1 MKPLLP
7 LLIAGLL
14 SSPAAAAPRRNVLE
28 TLTEALAGDK
38 AYDAAE
44 RGRLLDA
51 IKTRFADYGLQV
63 VDERR
68 QKAIPVVLHVITEG
82 SFDEAPPE
90 RMAEVAFA
98 AYQAMSRGAPPEEV
112 EGIALYGYRKKIP
125 GDTIAAWANGYRQAV
140 DAKVPPAVAADLV
153 NFAMNRDLSVADFG
167 ILKWALVNGV
177 KEGYDAK
184 DYATFLLGRM
194 SQGKGG
200 PGAISGEA
208 KAEFRRARALK
219 RKPNLPEYAG
229 SFSPAPEPA
238 PTYQAPVAQAPAAPR
253 AAKAPAEAPGP
264 DVETPS
270 APSAPESPAQ
280 PSAPARPA
288 DHAVTKASSVRPS
301 LGQTAKAVKPSAAVA
316 PAVPAE
322 PAAPIVGPEMAAVW
336 PGLDSASRSYL
347 GTPYVWGGMSHN
359 GIDCSGLTHNTYGE
373 NRIGI
378 PRVSRDQWH
387 VGSSVS
393 DGGLHNGDLVFFN
406 TLGVG
411 VSHVGMVVD
420 ARNKR
425 FIQASSSKGVTVSD
439 LDGKYYKTRYLG
451 ARRVVP

>member
-1 MKPLLP
+1 MKTLIP

-14 SSPAAAAPRRNVLE
+14 SSPAAAQPRRNVLE
-28 TLTEALAGDK
+28 TLSEALAADK

-44 RGRLLDA
+44 RGRLLSA
-51 IKTRFADYGLQV
+51 LKTRFADYGLQV
-63 VDERR
+63 VDARR

-140 DAKVPPAVAADLV
+140 DAKIPPAVAADLV
-153 NFAMNRDLSVADFG
+153 NFAMNRDLSVSDFDT
-167 ILKWALVNGV
+167 LKWALVNGV

-194 SQGKGG
+194 SQDRGG

-208 KAEFRRARALK
+208 KAEFRRARAQK
-219 RKPNLPEYAG
+219 RTPKLPEYAG
-229 SFSPAPEPA
+229 SFSPAAPPA
-238 PTYQAPVAQAPAAPR
+238 PAYEAPVAQAPAAPD
-253 AAKAPAEAPGP
+253 APKAPAEAPAP
-264 DVETPS
+264 DVEAPR
-270 APSAPESPAQ
+270 APSAPAAPKA
-280 PSAPARPA
+280 PSRPG
-288 DHAVTKASSVRPS
+288 SVK
-301 LGQTAKAVKPSAAVA
+301 TVKPAAPVEPAAA
-316 PAVPAE
+316 PPAAEPAE
-322 PAAPIVGPEMAAVW
+322 PAVGPKMAAVW

-387 VGSSVS
+387 VGASVS
-393 DGGLHNGDLVFFN
+393 DNGLHNGDLVFFN

-420 ARNKR
+420 AKNKR